1 MKNIFV
7 GTLTII
13 GVFLSAGAI
22 MAEKWDMP
30 MGYSATNFHSQTG
43 AEFAACVTQGT
54 GGELEIVTHPGGS
67 LFSGSDIKRA
77 IQTGQTQIGERLLSA
92 HQNENALFGFDSIPF
107 LATSFEDAVA
117 LWEVAKPELSAL
129 LDSQNLHLLYSVPW
143 PPQGLYFKKEV
154 NSVADMEGIKFRSY
168 NTATARIAELAGMIP
183 VQIEAAEISQAFATG
198 VAESMISSGSTGYDR
213 KVWESLTH
221 FYEVDAWLPRNYV
234 MVNKDSWASL
244 DDDTK
249 NIVNG
254 CASLAEYAGYWRA
267 VHYTQFTMGELAKN
281 GMYVGRANES
291 LTNELRE
298 FGEIMTEEWLK
309 SAGETGQRIVDAFL
323 NR

>member
-1 MKNIFV
+1 MKKIIV
-7 GTLTII
+7 STLAVL
-13 GVFLSAGAI
+13 GLFFSVNSV

-43 AEFAACVTQGT
+43 AEFATCVTEGT

-77 IQTGQTQIGERLLSA
+77 VQTGQTQIGERLLSA

-117 LWEVAKPELSAL
+117 LWEFAKPELSAL

-221 FYEVDAWLPRNYV
+221 FYEVDAWLPRNTV
-234 MVNKDSWASL
+234 IVNKDSWESI
-244 DDDTK
+244 DDATK
-249 NIVNG
+249 NIMNG
-254 CASLAEYAGYWRA
+254 CASLAEYAGYWRS
-267 VHYTQFTMGELAKN
+267 VHYTQFTLGELAKN
-281 GMYVGRANES
+281 GMMVDRANEA
-291 LTNELRE
+291 LTDELRA
-298 FGEIMTEEWLK
+298 FGEIMTAEWLEN
-309 SAGETGQRIVDAFL
+309 AGEAGQRIVDNFL
-323 NR
+323 AR